1 LTSPMINI
9 GSRSTLEVWAG
20 VVVLG
25 GVGAV
30 LRFVVDGAVGARVGR
45 SFPYGTLVVNL
56 SGAFVLGLLAGLAL
70 SRNVALLAGT
80 ATVGAYTTF
89 STWMFET
96 QRLGEDSQVRYL
108 LGNLGISLVAGL
120 GAAAL
125 GRWVGTLL

>member
-1 LTSPMINI
+1 MTAL
-9 GSRSTLEVWAG
+9 VWAG

-30 LRFVVDGAVGARVGR
+30 LRFLVDGAVSARVRR

-56 SGAFVLGLLAGLAL
+56 SGAFVLGLLAGLAP
-70 SRNVALLAGT
+70 SRDVALLAGT

-96 QRLGEDSQVRYL
+96 QRLGEDRRVRSL
-108 LGNLGISLVAGL
+108 LANLGVSLVAGL
-120 GAAAL
+120 AVAAL
-125 GRWVGTLL
+125 GRWIGTFL